1 MAQTLNSNGEA
12 GDFAGGE
19 SVKVAVRI
27 RPMNALEL
35 SRGDEQ
41 CIKSLSDSQC

>member
-1 MAQTLNSNGEA
+1 MAEES
-12 GDFAGGE
+12 GE

-35 SRGDEQ
+35 NRADDL
-41 CIKSLSDSQC
+41 CIKPTSDS